1 MSKVLEIAILAIVT
15 FVICGGYLPS
25 NMPIFTQTSAEGLET
40 GPILM
45 PPLSGQ
51 GGGHGQALSMPSI
64 IDQNSLQIPSDLIP
78 IIFATRNGQSINA
91 TSGEDNLPLILY
103 QLLQVQ
109 SQLQPQLE
117 AMQQLQLQQLAQL
130 QQSQQLLQQQLLLFQ
145 SQRQWYSHPDFI
157 NSTDSTMQNKTVPG
171 TTVMSD
177 ALVGSLQ
184 SLQQSQQLLQQ
195 QLAQLQQSQQL
206 QQQQLLQLQQSLG
219 RLQSMVI
226 PSTNTTEMAVNATI
240 TTNGQY
246 TSNQSQELSE
256 EPVQPELL
264 KKPEPATPTP
274 VGPSSPSN
282 LTTTPSPSL
291 SPVGPSSSS
300 NLTTTPPATPPASP
314 TPAPKFAANGTVNQ
328 SSALSEQKPING
340 NAGGN
345 FLGVVKINAS
355 REQAPENVAVN
366 VLDTN
371 QNTRWSGQGNG
382 TWIQADLGSE
392 KPIKSVGIAWYK
404 GASRQYNFEISVS
417 NTTEEKDF
425 VKVFTGLSS
434 GTTDSTERYDTK
446 GIQGQYLR
454 IIING
459 NTDSKTSSR
468 DWASITTLEPYSLE
482 PSFESPVQP
491 VASLEK
497 SSPNLYG

>member
-1 MSKVLEIAILAIVT
+1 
-15 FVICGGYLPS
+15 
-25 NMPIFTQTSAEGLET
+25 
-40 GPILM
+40 
-45 PPLSGQ
+45 
-51 GGGHGQALSMPSI
+51 
-64 IDQNSLQIPSDLIP
+64 
-78 IIFATRNGQSINA
+78 
-91 TSGEDNLPLILY
+91 
-103 QLLQVQ
+103 
-109 SQLQPQLE
+109 
-117 AMQQLQLQQLAQL
+117 
-130 QQSQQLLQQQLLLFQ
+130 
-145 SQRQWYSHPDFI
+145 
-157 NSTDSTMQNKTVPG
+157 MQNKTVPG

-291 SPVGPSSSS
+291 SPVGPSSPSNLTTTPSPSLSPVGPSSPS

-371 QNTRWSGQGNG
+371 QSTRWSGQGNG